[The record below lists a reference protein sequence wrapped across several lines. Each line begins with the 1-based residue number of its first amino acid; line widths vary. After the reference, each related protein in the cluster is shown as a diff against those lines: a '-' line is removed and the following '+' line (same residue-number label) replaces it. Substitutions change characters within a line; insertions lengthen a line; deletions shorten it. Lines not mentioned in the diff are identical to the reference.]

1 MSRSVFRFEVT
12 HSQLSR
18 IKVMP
23 VFGDC
28 SFSDILGFSS
38 ATLFAVEDFRL
49 RGFSFVRA
57 ATSVRP
63 GRVPLQPQ
71 GARMIRGAWMAHGL
85 PQFSAERCP
94 PMQRN

>member
-57 ATSVRP
+57 ATSVRAWTGSFAAT
-63 GRVPLQPQ
+63 GRTNDSRRVDGPWP
-71 GARMIRGAWMAHGL
+71 
-85 PQFSAERCP
+85 SAIFGGTLSA
-94 PMQRN
+94 NAA